1 MRPLRRKSRRERVRL
16 DGAAPFGLVAM
27 FVATSAGAT
36 GLPWEIWESPARLA
50 TLDAG
55 DIVLERSSHCLD
67 GCRYDRSNPG
77 PENPADN
84 PYPLRWLYRDGD
96 EAVLFDERGPG
107 AITRL
112 WLTTGFGTS
121 TCIDPAIRVRFY
133 LDGATTPTLDEP
145 LAALFDGSTPPF
157 TPPLVA
163 DRTEA
168 SGGYVSYVPITYAD
182 SLRIALVNADNGGT
196 NPCTGNDERLLWFQI
211 QHHRLEP
218 GTAVASF
225 VAGQDFP
232 AWRAFLA
239 HAGDDPWN
247 GMLAT
252 LDASSTLDPGATLVL
267 AERTGS
273 GWLRG
278 IRLHLPRSDYS
289 AVRLHLVFDDDTVAD
304 APLADFFATAAT
316 SVMAP
321 RGVLAGEGADGW
333 LYAWLPMP
341 YRQTAS
347 VQLIADASL
356 TSPVSIDSSLA
367 FDDAVV
373 PDTAAPFAA
382 TPTDTCATRGDI
394 ALYAHQG
401 AGKIVGITARY
412 HADGAANPGYLEGDE
427 RAYFDNATAP
437 AWYGTGVE
445 DFYNGGFYFDHGEY
459 ALALSGASETDND
472 GSGTTAT
479 YRWLLGDALT
489 YANALRLT
497 QEAGFSPQEP
507 VPTCV
512 RALVYA
518 YRTGQALVVPYDAFD
533 VGGAAAAAH
542 AYALPAG
549 ANCSAASGAFE
560 DEPPTSRSAA
570 VCSYSS
576 GSSHFRFEIDDAEP
590 PLRLRRTFDAGAG
603 LPGEIAGAP
612 AAEILVN
619 GVVAGWFPPAIANP
633 RRRWQQQEALLDPA
647 IGAGVLDFEIVPE
660 FNADAPTFGESAWD
674 LSGGWKDAIFADGF
688 DGGPVAASAALR
700 QSTQQEDSRSQTWR
714 RFGADRRAG
723 E

>member
-1 MRPLRRKSRRERVRL
+1 M
-16 DGAAPFGLVAM
+16 
-27 FVATSAGAT
+27 
-36 GLPWEIWESPARLA
+36 
-50 TLDAG
+50 
-55 DIVLERSSHCLD
+55 LERSSHCLD

-107 AITRL
+107 AITRF
-112 WLTTGFGTS
+112 WLTTGFGAS

-133 LDGATTPTLDEP
+133 LDGAATPALDVP

-163 DRTEA
+163 DRTQA
-168 SGGYVSYVPITYAD
+168 SGGYLSYVPIAYAD

-218 GTAVASF
+218 GTPVASF

-267 AERTGS
+267 AERTGM

-278 IRLHLPRSDYS
+278 VRLHLPRSDYG

-316 SVMAP
+316 SVIAP

-341 YRQTAS
+341 YRQTAT

-356 TSPVSIDSSLA
+356 TSPVSIDSSLS
-367 FDDAVV
+367 FDDALV
-373 PDTAAPFAA
+373 PDAAVPFAA
-382 TPTDTCATRGDI
+382 TLTDACAAGGDI
-394 ALYAHQG
+394 ALYAHRG
-401 AGKIVGITARY
+401 AGKIVGIAARY
-412 HADGAANPGYLEGDE
+412 RADGVVDRGYLEGDE
-427 RAYFDNATAP
+427 RARVDDSIAP

-445 DFYNGGFYFDHGEY
+445 DFYNGGFYFDQGEY
-459 ALALSGASETDND
+459 ALALSGASETDSD
-472 GSGTTAT
+472 GAGTTAA

-489 YANALRLT
+489 YSNALQLT

-507 VPTCV
+507 VPTCA

-518 YRTGQALVVPYDAFD
+518 YRTGRAAVVPYDGFE

-542 AYALPAG
+542 AYSLPAG
-549 ANCSAASGAFE
+549 ANCAAASGAFE
-560 DEPPTSRSAA
+560 DEPPTSRSAT
-570 VCSYSS
+570 VCSYST
-576 GSSHFRFEIDDAEP
+576 GSSHFRFEIDDAVP

-619 GVVAGWFPPAIANP
+619 GVVAGRFPPAIANP
-633 RRRWQQQEALLDPA
+633 LRRWQQQEALLDPA
-647 IGAGVLDFEIVPE
+647 VGAGVLDFEIVPE
-660 FNADAPTFGESAWD
+660 FNVEAPMFGESAWD
-674 LSGGWKDAIFADGF
+674 LSGGWKDVIFSDGF
-688 DGGPVAASAALR
+688 DVGAVAANAVLR
-700 QSTQQEDSRSQTWR
+700 QSTKPEDSRSQTWR
-714 RFGADRRAG
+714 RLGANRRAG